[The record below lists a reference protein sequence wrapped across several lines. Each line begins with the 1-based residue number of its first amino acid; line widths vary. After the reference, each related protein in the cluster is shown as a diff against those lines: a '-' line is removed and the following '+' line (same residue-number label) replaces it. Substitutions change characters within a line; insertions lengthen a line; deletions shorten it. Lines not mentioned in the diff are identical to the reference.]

1 MFLFRKRSAP
11 PYAWTVARR
20 PKTLTREQLQSRK
33 DKAVRFTRDVVGEP
47 ERAEEI
53 EGESLD
59 DYAERRKIQ
68 FSNPGW
74 RLTVAKKTLED
85 YREEVK
91 DLKQQ
96 IRDLEDDNQALN
108 DKLENVA
115 DALEPEEAANEED
128 DDDENGDEDDS
139 DGD

>member
-1 MFLFRKRSAP
+1 M
-11 PYAWTVARR
+11 ARR

-59 DYAERRKIQ
+59 DYAERRKIEL
-68 FSNPGW
+68 SNPRW
-74 RLTVAKKTLED
+74 RLTMAKKSIED
-85 YREEVK
+85 YRDEVK

-115 DALEPEEAANEED
+115 DALEPEEAADEDDDD
-128 DDDENGDEDDS
+128 DDDENGDEEDLNRD
-139 DGD
+139 